1 MTHKVILL
9 GRAERELREA
19 TAYIAQQVPETA
31 ERWFNGFI
39 AALDTLAENPERCSL
54 APESDLFPYEIRQFL
69 YRTKSRYPTRAL
81 FTIAG
86 EEVRIL
92 MIRRPGQAL
101 LREEDL

>member
-1 MTHKVILL
+1 MMHKVILL

-19 TAYIAQQVPETA
+19 TAHIAQQAPETA
-31 ERWFNGFI
+31 ERWFNSFI
-39 AALDTLAENPERCSL
+39 AALDTLAENPNRCGL
-54 APESDLFPYEIRQFL
+54 APESDLFPDEIRQFL

-81 FTIAG
+81 FTIVG